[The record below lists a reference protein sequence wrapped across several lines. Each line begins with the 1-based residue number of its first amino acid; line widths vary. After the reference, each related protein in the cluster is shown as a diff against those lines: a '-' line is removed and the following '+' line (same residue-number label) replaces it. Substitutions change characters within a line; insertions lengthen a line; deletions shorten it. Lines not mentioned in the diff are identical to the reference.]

1 MTRACAHMLYVRSHI
16 CLYMLYMFPCTLYIG
31 VAGCQARASGDFA
44 GGSHAS
50 SQVRNRIR
58 FPMSTKLNAL
68 WGATRVPKFETELGS
83 IIIIMFIYIYIIHP
97 YMDQSPCSRTTLQTL
112 HPQSPESQI
121 LGVRVQTP
129 PPDRDVASL
138 FPAGPGGVWSGRCT
152 GRLQW
157 CQVLCT
163 TVCSKV

>member
-16 CLYMLYMFPCTLYIG
+16 CLYMFPCTLYIG

-58 FPMSTKLNAL
+58 FNNYHYVYLHIYNSPIYGSESLFADNPANPTPTKS
-68 WGATRVPKFETELGS
+68 GKPDTGS
-83 IIIIMFIYIYIIHP
+83 SCA
-97 YMDQSPCSRTTLQTL
+97 D
-112 HPQSPESQI
+112 
-121 LGVRVQTP
+121 P

-157 CQVLCT
+157 CQVQYVCT
-163 TVCSKV
+163 YFTTHKFSLLHV

>member
-58 FPMSTKLNAL
+58 FNNYHYVYLHIYYSPIL
-68 WGATRVPKFETELGS
+68 WIRVPVRGQPCK
-83 IIIIMFIYIYIIHP
+83 P
-97 YMDQSPCSRTTLQTL
+97 YTHKVRKARYWEFVCRPPPQIGMSRVYFQQAQGACGADAA
-112 HPQSPESQI
+112 PGDFS
-121 LGVRVQTP
+121 GVRYSMYAHTLLHINFLYYTYRV
-129 PPDRDVASL
+129 
-138 FPAGPGGVWSGRCT
+138 
-152 GRLQW
+152 
-157 CQVLCT
+157 
-163 TVCSKV
+163 